1 MRYAVALSG
10 HPDAATA
17 VGEVVGQVMDR
28 LGPGPDV
35 AVLFLSSSHVERA
48 ADLAQTVL
56 QTLAP
61 GHLVGCSAGA
71 VLAQRQEVE
80 QAPGLVLWAGR
91 TGPAKAL
98 RLDGGRLPADLVAG
112 SSVLLVAD
120 PFGFDADVVL
130 DSIPPDVTVV
140 GGLASAAGRP
150 GGNRLLLDDAAFSDG
165 AVAMV
170 LPPGLGARPLVSQGC
185 RPVGDPF
192 VVTGMDGNLVLTLG
206 GQPALRRIRK
216 VLSTLSDADGK
227 RPDNGLHVGIVID
240 ENRSTFGTGDFL
252 VRGVLGADRDS
263 GAVAIDARVEVGT
276 TLQFQVR
283 DADSASRDLASRLH
297 HHRAESALVFT
308 CNGRGS
314 HLFGYPGHDA
324 GLFVDRL
331 ETTGV
336 AGMHCAGEIGPV
348 GGRHHL
354 HGFTASALLLGTD
367 DPGVDPNPSPT
378 VAEEC

>member
-1 MRYAVALSG
+1 MVRYAVALSG

-28 LGPGPDV
+28 LGSRPDV
-35 AVLFLSSSHVERA
+35 AVMFLSPSHVGRT
-48 ADLAQTVL
+48 ADLARTVM
-56 QTLAP
+56 QTLSP

-80 QAPGLVLWAGR
+80 QAPGLVLWAGL
-91 TGPAKAL
+91 TGPVRAG
-98 RLDGGRLPADLVAG
+98 RLDAGRLPTDLAAG

-120 PFGFDADVVL
+120 PFGFDAGRLL

-140 GGLASAAGRP
+140 GGLASATGHS
-150 GGNRLLLDDAAFSDG
+150 GGNRLLLDGAAFSDG
-165 AVAMV
+165 AVGVV
-170 LPPGLGARPLVSQGC
+170 LPPGLGAVPVVSQGC

-192 VVTGMDGNLVLTLG
+192 VVTGADGNLVLTLG
-206 GQPALRRIRK
+206 GQPALNRITEVVASLPGGQGRQ
-216 VLSTLSDADGK
+216 VDS
-227 RPDNGLHVGIVID
+227 GLQVGIVID
-240 ENRSTFGTGDFL
+240 ENRSTFGSGDFL
-252 VRGVLGADRDS
+252 IRGVLGADRGS
-263 GAVAIDARVEVGT
+263 GAVAIDAVVEVGT

-283 DADSASRDLASRLH
+283 DAASASRDLASRLRN
-297 HHRAESALVFT
+297 HRAESALVFT

-314 HLFGYPGHDA
+314 RLFGTPGHDA

-331 ETTGV
+331 GTTDV

-354 HGFTASALLLGTD
+354 HGFTASALLLGT
-367 DPGVDPNPSPT
+367 GGAGGDPNASPT
-378 VAEEC
+378 VA

>member
-28 LGPGPDV
+28 LGPSPDV
-35 AVLFLSSSHVERA
+35 AMLFISPSHLERA
-48 ADLAQTVL
+48 ADIAGTVL
-56 QTLAP
+56 KTLAP
-61 GHLVGCSAGA
+61 GHLLGCSAGA

-80 QAPGLVLWAGR
+80 QAPGLVLWVGR
-91 TGPAKAL
+91 TGPARMA
-98 RLDGGRLPADLVAG
+98 RLEGGRLPVDLAAG

-120 PFGFDADVVL
+120 PFGFDADVL
-130 DSIPPDVTVV
+130 FDSIPPDVTVV
-140 GGLASAAGRP
+140 GGLASAAGLS
-150 GGNRLLLDDAAFSDG
+150 GGNRLLLDDDVFSDG
-165 AVAMV
+165 AVAMA
-170 LPPGLGARPLVSQGC
+170 LPPGLGARPVVSQGC

-192 VVTGMDGNLVLTLG
+192 VVTGMDGDLVLTLG
-206 GQPALRRIRK
+206 GQPALRRIRE
-216 VLSTLSDADGK
+216 VLAALPEADGK
-227 RPDNGLHVGIVID
+227 RPGIGLQVGIVIN

-283 DADSASRDLASRLH
+283 DAASASRDLASTLR
-297 HHRAESALVFT
+297 HHRAQSALVFT

-314 HLFGYPGHDA
+314 HLFGHAGHDA
-324 GLFVDRL
+324 GHFVDRL
-331 ETTGV
+331 GTTDV
-336 AGMHCAGEIGPV
+336 AGMHSAGEIGPV

-354 HGFTASALLLGTD
+354 HAFTASALLLGTD
-367 DPGVDPNPSPT
+367 GPGDDPNAPAM
-378 VAEEC
+378 VAEEG